1 MQTFG
6 TLLTFALIAF
16 AASACEAQTVQHDA
30 ANKTV
35 TLADAARGLELRLNY
50 DGRCVVDRVK
60 VRGKEVLGSKSG
72 VFSGIKIGGAWFTT
86 LGGIPAPSVEIAEN
100 TVRVRGIR
108 YGGGGV
114 EVEEGWTFTVG
125 RDSIGWRIERRTLSG
140 GVLEDVSCPSWDFGT
155 MSAWTGALLGTGGVA
170 WCKLFDAPNATYG
183 VHTGSASLWNR
194 DTDACLDIRSQIGDG
209 RNMALRFT
217 RQPDDV
223 FSLAFEPTTKE
234 LQPKHGQYRFH
245 RDRQD
250 VWAPF
255 EVAAGETFS
264 VTYTLRGLSYG
275 AAYDR
280 GDLRGVDGKAVREIL
295 NTIGRIGVIDD
306 KIMGSN
312 GWYSGYAVL
321 HEPWFA
327 LMGLAVDDPRY
338 TANMARTLDYQRDHA
353 MARDGMVKSR
363 WAYFSGDATPGT
375 YDALGFY
382 ECQWGRLM
390 DTQPSYVI
398 NVCEQF
404 DLTGD
409 VKWVKG
415 QKAACEA
422 ALEYLLKRDSNGNGL
437 VEMANGS
444 RTEHKAS
451 DWLDVIWASHE
462 NAFVNAQLY
471 RALILWAEIEGLL
484 GDGPRALAY
493 KGHANHLQYSFNK
506 KVSEGGFWDPTNGWY
521 VYWRDADGSVHGN
534 NLTLPVNFMAIAYG
548 LCDDPA
554 RRKRIL
560 DHVERKMAE
569 EKLFCWPA
577 NLYPFTPDETSNQ
590 PFPTYE
596 NGDIFLAWAEVGIRA
611 YALYDPKIALK
622 YVRNVLARYE
632 RDGLAFQRYLRAD
645 QAGAGD
651 DILANNCSAV
661 VGLYRDLYGIQPKH
675 NRLTLS
681 PRITSEL
688 AGTTVKY
695 RLRGRLLTIS
705 LHPRQ
710 YGVESE
716 GWKLTCAEE
725 FGVSFGREE
734 MIYFHQSG
742 DEPALTVRTNPGGKV
757 ALRVLNWG
765 ATKRW
770 TLDLV
775 GKERTVW
782 HTLYGMTPGAAYRV
796 LVDGAVVARVRSD
809 AMGRAS
815 FEVRVGGQR
824 VQTIEIRG
832 S

>member
-1 MQTFG
+1 MQTTGMILAF
-6 TLLTFALIAF
+6 FLIAF
-16 AASACEAQTVQHDA
+16 AVGACDAQTVQHDA

-50 DGRCVVDRVK
+50 GGCCVVDRLK
-60 VRGKEVLGSKSG
+60 VRGLEVLGSKGG
-72 VFSGIKIGGAWFTT
+72 VYGGFKIGGAWFTT
-86 LGGIPAPSVEIAEN
+86 RDGIAAPSVEVARN
-100 TVRVRGIR
+100 SVKVSGIR
-108 YGGGGV
+108 YGGPGV
-114 EVEEGWTFTVG
+114 EVEEGWNFTVG
-125 RDSIGWRIERRTLSG
+125 RDAIRWRIDRRFLSG
-140 GVLEDVSCPSWDFGT
+140 GTLEDISSPSWDFGT
-155 MSAWTGALLGTGGVA
+155 MSTWTGALLGTGGVA

-183 VHTGSASLWNR
+183 VHTGSAALWNR
-194 DTDACLDIRSQIGDG
+194 DTDACLDIRSQVGG
-209 RNMALRFT
+209 GQRMALRFT
-217 RQPDDV
+217 REPDDV

-234 LQPKHGQYRFH
+234 LLPKHGQYHFH
-245 RDRQD
+245 RGRQD

-255 EVAAGETFS
+255 EVTAGEATS

-275 AAYDR
+275 TTYDR
-280 GDLRGVDGKAVREIL
+280 GDLRGVNGTAVREIL

-327 LMGLAVDDPRY
+327 LMGLAVGDPNY

-353 MARDGMVKSR
+353 IARDGMVKSR

-375 YDALGFY
+375 YDVLGFY

-398 NVCEQF
+398 NVSEQF

-409 VKWVKG
+409 LKWVTG

-444 RTEHKAS
+444 RAEHKAS

-462 NAFVNAQLY
+462 NAFVNAQMY
-471 RALILWAEIEGLL
+471 RALMLWSEIEGLI
-484 GDGPRALAY
+484 GDGPRAAAY
-493 KGHANHLQYSFNK
+493 KGYAEKLKASFNK
-506 KVSEGGFWDPTNGWY
+506 PIAEGGFWNPEKGWY
-521 VYWRDADGSVHGN
+521 VYWREADGSVHGD

-554 RRKRIL
+554 RRKGIL

-577 NLYPFTPDETSNQ
+577 NIYPFTPDETSNQ

-596 NGDIFLAWAEVGIRA
+596 NGDIFLAWAEAGIRA
-611 YALYDPKIALK
+611 YALYDPNIALK

-661 VGLYRDLYGIQPKH
+661 VGLYRDIYGIQPKY

-695 RLRGRLLTIS
+695 RLRGRLLSIS
-705 LHPRQ
+705 LQPQ
-710 YGVESE
+710 EFGVESE

-725 FGVSFGREE
+725 FGVEFGGDE
-734 MIYFHQSG
+734 MVYFHQSG
-742 DEPALTVRTNPGGKV
+742 DKPAMSVRTDSGGTV
-757 ALRVLNWG
+757 ALGVLKWG
-765 ATKRW
+765 EAKRW
-770 TLDLV
+770 TIACG
-775 GKERTVW
+775 GKGTSVW
-782 HTLYGMTPGAAYRV
+782 HTLYGLTPGAAYTV
-796 LVDGAVVARVRSD
+796 LVEGAVVARVTGD
-809 AMGRAS
+809 ALGRAS
-815 FEVRVGGQR
+815 FEVRAGGDK
-824 VQTIEIRG
+824 VQTIEFRG